1 MGPRAWLLVGLGAG
15 PVTCPVPHSHRV
27 NEHESQL
34 EAEGP
39 GFGGPREGARQEAG
53 YAVMLPPS
61 PKLPLPAGF
70 PLPANTAGQGLAR
83 GWREG
88 GSPRFRRDPRSLGRE
103 VLDSVPF
110 LVLRRLPAS
119 QGPASWVSRESGCS
133 GRTRMRLPGLG
144 ALCHMDP
151 GKCGAA
157 SPGSLMGH
165 QPDPGLSGLRLGQQP
180 QWLWPVYK
188 GKPWG
193 SPGGW
198 HLGRGKGTAGGEA
211 SPSHH
216 PQAGRT
222 PPPCNLFCIC

>member
-27 NEHESQL
+27 NGNESQL

-53 YAVMLPPS
+53 YAVMPPPS

-83 GWREG
+83 GWSEG
-88 GSPRFRRDPRSLGRE
+88 RSPRFRREPRSLGRE

-110 LVLRRLPAS
+110 LVLRRLPTS
-119 QGPASWVSRESGCS
+119 QGPASWVSRESGHS
-133 GRTRMRLPGLG
+133 GRTRTRLPGLG
-144 ALCHMDP
+144 ALCHMGP
-151 GKCGAA
+151 GKRGAA
-157 SPGSLMGH
+157 SPGL
-165 QPDPGLSGLRLGQQP
+165 PDRPPARPWPQWAPPWPAAPMALAGLQRGTLGVPCWVAPGRGEGRLG
-180 QWLWPVYK
+180 
-188 GKPWG
+188 G
-193 SPGGW
+193 
-198 HLGRGKGTAGGEA
+198 A

-216 PQAGRT
+216 PQEGRT